1 MTLVSPIILA
11 IFTHTHTHTHCTLLL
26 IQSLSLPSAL
36 LEEFD
41 LTWESMNSSTQ
52 QNAALPQSTGSRQ
65 ESVLYADASLDML
78 LDELCLLFGYY
89 LCDEDTQGSDSP
101 AFSQYIYSQM
111 HYSSQQMCSPS
122 QLHSSLIRTFVPD
135 TILKD
140 KLRFNA
146 NH

>member
-1 MTLVSPIILA
+1 MALISVENMTLVSPIVLA
-11 IFTHTHTHTHCTLLL
+11 IFTHTHTHTHCMLLL

-78 LDELCLLFGYY
+78 LDELCLWWLLFMR
-89 LCDEDTQGSDSP
+89 LEDTHGSDSP
-101 AFSQYIYSQM
+101 VFTQYIYSQM
-111 HYSSQQMCSPS
+111 HYGRCAVHPNLQ
-122 QLHSSLIRTFVPD
+122 
-135 TILKD
+135 
-140 KLRFNA
+140 
-146 NH
+146 